1 MLRPFRLPTRMFDHF
16 HPEKLLAAGPGAK
29 VYRGEE
35 TATGR
40 KVLIKALLADHEAS
54 HPYDRER
61 LQLLA
66 PALMQLR
73 HPQIA
78 GFITLLPTED
88 EFAIV
93 SEYMPGM
100 NARQFAAE
108 RQITAVDLRA
118 VAVQLMQALLVGEH
132 LRLPHGDPKPSNL
145 ILADHPA
152 GGVFLQIQDWGLS
165 QAREAQPHETM
176 WFMAPER
183 HSGAPATSQSDLFT
197 AAASLF
203 VLATNTA
210 PAQGDTFEQTLAE
223 WQTFSPAVLQQMRPD
238 IDPAFIQWLGW
249 LLKLDPAQRP
259 PSVAQALDSLMLSMH
274 TGMIQMPPRQAPV
287 MAAGY
292 HTGPLVQSGTAPMHP
307 SAPRPK
313 PVGPKTTAA
322 TASGP
327 ATAKEKPV
335 PAPSPAP
342 KRSKGRLAAI
352 IGLNL
357 IALVVIGLVI
367 IALTGDGG
375 GGWKKMMDAIYAKLG
390 FSSPIPEA
398 TASSD
403 ASAPA
408 PTAEPVAAPQA
419 APAGK
424 GIMARYVRIEAKKG
438 MVINLAEVEVISDGK
453 NIASKG
459 KATQSGEEYGG
470 KPEHAIDGNTGG
482 DESKGDK
489 ISHTD
494 SKRANPFWALD
505 FEEEFPIEAIVIW
518 NRTDEKWKGRMN
530 KFTVK
535 LRSKHQS
542 TIWEKPVTEAPMP
555 SVRLE
560 VTAP

>member
-1 MLRPFRLPTRMFDHF
+1 MLRLFCLPTRMYDQFQ
-16 HPEKLLAAGPGAK
+16 PEKLLAAGPGAK
-29 VYRGEE
+29 IYRGVE

-78 GFITLLPTED
+78 GFITLLPTEE

-93 SEYMPGM
+93 SEYMPGI

-145 ILADHPA
+145 LLADHPA

-210 PAQGDTFEQTLAE
+210 PAQGDTPEQILAE
-223 WQTFSPAVLQQMRPD
+223 WQTFNVVVLHQMRPD
-238 IDPAFIQWLGW
+238 IDPAFIEWLGW
-249 LLKLDPAQRP
+249 LMKLDPAQRP
-259 PSVAQALDSLMLSMH
+259 QSVAQALDSLMLSMH

-292 HTGPLVQSGTAPMHP
+292 QTGPLVQSGTAPMHP
-307 SAPRPK
+307 GAPRPK
-313 PVGPKTTAA
+313 PVGPKTTT
-322 TASGP
+322 TASTGP
-327 ATAKEKPV
+327 ATAKDKPV
-335 PAPSPAP
+335 STPPPAP

-352 IGLNL
+352 IVLNF
-357 IALVVIGLVI
+357 IALIILVLVI
-367 IALTGDGG
+367 IALTGNGG
-375 GGWKKMMDAIYAKLG
+375 GGLKKMVDAVYEKLG
-390 FSSPIPEA
+390 FGSPIPAA
-398 TASSD
+398 TAV
-403 ASAPA
+403 PA
-408 PTAEPVAAPQA
+408 PTSTEPAAAPQA
-419 APAGK
+419 VPAIK
-424 GIMARYVRIEAKKG
+424 GIMARYVRIEAAKG

-453 NIASKG
+453 NIAAKG

-489 ISHTD
+489 ISHTN
-494 SKRANPFWALD
+494 SKSANPLWALE

-530 KFTVK
+530 NFTVK
-535 LRSKHQS
+535 LRSKHQGQ
-542 TIWEKPVTEAPMP
+542 IWEKPVTEAPMP